1 MSLLNPGNLARLLD
15 AEPPLWQDGA
25 TPPDATG
32 VSYHSSGV
40 RPADVFF
47 ALPGGSGHGIDHAD
61 DALARGAAFIVSDRP
76 HPRALLVKDATAALV
91 ALGSAARTRVRGRVV
106 GVTGSTGKTT
116 VKDMVAAALACRS
129 TPGNLNTT
137 PALVAALVEAA
148 LQDAGAVHATGSL
161 SGTEPRSPLALELG
175 IDRVGEMAELVAL
188 TRPDDAL
195 LTCVAEAH
203 LSAFGDLA
211 TVAKEKGALLAGSPG
226 ARLAGYAAGLALPP
240 ELRAVTIAVRVKQ
253 RCAPGPSGGSDA
265 DAGFLRVVDFEFKG
279 VSCARHTRLTG
290 LDHELELPWP
300 GRAMAE
306 NAALALTYAVERG
319 VSVEDAS
326 DRIAGMR
333 LAKHRLQ
340 RLALGSGARS
350 LVVID
355 DVYNSNPASA
365 ALALEALRSESGP
378 KAAFLGE
385 MRELGAVSRL
395 RHFELGAATRDLD
408 LVVAVGPEASAIKE
422 ANSAALLANDLSAA
436 AELLDLIPD
445 GAAVLFKAS
454 RSVGMEW
461 LVERLVESVGSRERH
476 DAVKATRDEVGA

>member
-1 MSLLNPGNLARLLD
+1 
-15 AEPPLWQDGA
+15 
-25 TPPDATG
+25 
-32 VSYHSSGV
+32 
-40 RPADVFF
+40 
-47 ALPGGSGHGIDHAD
+47 
-61 DALARGAAFIVSDRP
+61 
-76 HPRALLVKDATAALV
+76 
-91 ALGSAARTRVRGRVV
+91 
-106 GVTGSTGKTT
+106 
-116 VKDMVAAALACRS
+116 
-129 TPGNLNTT
+129 
-137 PALVAALVEAA
+137 
-148 LQDAGAVHATGSL
+148 
-161 SGTEPRSPLALELG
+161 
-175 IDRVGEMAELVAL
+175 
-188 TRPDDAL
+188 
-195 LTCVAEAH
+195 
-203 LSAFGDLA
+203 
-211 TVAKEKGALLAGSPG
+211 
-226 ARLAGYAAGLALPP
+226 
-240 ELRAVTIAVRVKQ
+240 
-253 RCAPGPSGGSDA
+253 
-265 DAGFLRVVDFEFKG
+265 
-279 VSCARHTRLTG
+279 
-290 LDHELELPWP
+290 
-300 GRAMAE
+300 MAE

-319 VSVEDAS
+319 VSVEDAC
-326 DRIAGMR
+326 DRVAGMR